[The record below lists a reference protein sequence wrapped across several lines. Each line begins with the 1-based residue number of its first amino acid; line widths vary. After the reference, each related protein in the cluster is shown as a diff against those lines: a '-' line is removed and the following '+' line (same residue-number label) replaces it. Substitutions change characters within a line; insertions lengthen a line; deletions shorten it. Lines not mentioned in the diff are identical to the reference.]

1 MLKEFFAPKNF
12 LNYLVFA
19 IPVAVVLELQHANP
33 VAIFIASALAIIPL
47 SALVTFPSDGQ
58 AGGKSQLGVFVV
70 QENKAMKRVVKTG
83 DIFNSSILVT
93 EGLRAGEQVVTAG
106 ASFLYD
112 GAPVE
117 VAAEIA
123 TK

>member
-1 MLKEFFAPKNF
+1 M
-12 LNYLVFA
+12 
-19 IPVAVVLELQHANP
+19 
-33 VAIFIASALAIIPL
+33 
-47 SALVTFPSDGQ
+47 
-58 AGGKSQLGVFVV
+58 
-70 QENKAMKRVVKTG
+70 KTG

-117 VAAEIA
+117 VAPEHGREVSREEKHSHVK
-123 TK
+123 TR